1 MNEAPTEYEVKFF
14 PINLEEM
21 RQKLQDAGASLRTP
35 ERLMRR
41 CAFAAEANPG
51 MTCTYVRIRDE
62 GNKVTMSAKQHATDG
77 KMDSQKEYETT
88 VKDFETT
95 HQILLSAGLT
105 QTGYQENKR
114 ETWEMS
120 DGTLVELETWPELP
134 NYLEIEGK
142 SEEAIKKAAALLGL
156 DWNEHTVQSNDHLY
170 AQHWNMDRK
179 AVFEKLAHLTFEQS
193 VTN

>member
-1 MNEAPTEYEVKFF
+1 MNNAPIEYEVKFF

-21 RQKLQDAGASLRTP
+21 RQKLQDVRASLKTP

-41 CAFAAEANPG
+41 CAFAADANPG
-51 MTCTYVRIRDE
+51 MTCTYIRIRDE
-62 GNKVTMSAKQHATDG
+62 GDKVTMSAKQHAIDS

-114 ETWEMS
+114 ETWRML
-120 DGTLVELETWPELP
+120 DGTLIELETWPQLP
-134 NYLEIEGK
+134 NYMEIEGK
-142 SEEAIKKAAALLGL
+142 SSEAVQKAAELLGL
-156 DWNEHTVQSNDHLY
+156 DWNEHIVQSNDHLY
-170 AQHWNMDRK
+170 VRHLGIDRK
-179 AVFEKLAHLTFEQS
+179 AVFERLVNLTFS
-193 VTN
+193 V

>member
-1 MNEAPTEYEVKFF
+1 MKDAPTEYEVKFF

-21 RQKLQDAGASLRTP
+21 RQKLQDVGASLKTS

-41 CAFAAEANPG
+41 CAFAADANPG

-62 GNKVTMSAKQHATDG
+62 GDKVTMSAKQHATDG

-88 VKDFETT
+88 VKDFGTT

-114 ETWEMS
+114 ETWQMS
-120 DGTLVELETWPELP
+120 DGTLIELETWPQLP
-134 NYLEIEGK
+134 NYMEIEGK
-142 SEEAIKKAAALLGL
+142 SSEAVQKTAELLGL
-156 DWNEHTVQSNDHLY
+156 DWNEHIVQSNDHLY
-170 AQHWNMDRK
+170 VRHLGIDRK
-179 AVFEKLAHLTFEQS
+179 AVFERLANLTFS
-193 VTN
+193 V